1 MPNYSN
7 VFKIKCSSDWTAGR
21 NGFKPL
27 SIFFFFISGSTAD
40 IHSRSV
46 VMKINLPIR
55 RVAKNLFKIETL
67 KS

>member
-7 VFKIKCSSDWTAGR
+7 VFKIKCSSDWTAAR

-27 SIFFFFISGSTAD
+27 SIFFFISRSTAD

-55 RVAKNLFKIETL
+55 RVTKSLFKIETL